1 MAFTFIRAF
10 RYSKRIHLCSNSLET
25 AQIVLNITPS
35 TTAQSHQYQLKSVH
49 LFKSP
54 PYFDWFLR
62 HCHRR
67 AEQYPRVAF
76 ACWLGLRLLIRS
88 CKRAPSVANWS
99 RDTDSNSRR

>member
-1 MAFTFIRAF
+1 MAFTFIQAF

-25 AQIVLNITPS
+25 AQIVLNITPCS
-35 TTAQSHQYQLKSVH
+35 YYRTVVTSIPTEIRSLVQIASL
-49 LFKSP
+49 L
-54 PYFDWFLR
+54 
-62 HCHRR
+62 R

-88 CKRAPSVANWS
+88 CKRAPSAANWS